1 MGGWKNVI
9 NGWVRHIGGVDLKL
23 GGGGGGNR
31 FQTNFGATK
40 DT

>member
-9 NGWVRHIGGVDLKL
+9 NGWVKL
-23 GGGGGGNR
+23 GGGGNR

>member
-23 GGGGGGNR
+23 GGGGNR

>member
-23 GGGGGGNR
+23 GGGGGNR

>member
-23 GGGGGGNR
+23 GEGSGNR